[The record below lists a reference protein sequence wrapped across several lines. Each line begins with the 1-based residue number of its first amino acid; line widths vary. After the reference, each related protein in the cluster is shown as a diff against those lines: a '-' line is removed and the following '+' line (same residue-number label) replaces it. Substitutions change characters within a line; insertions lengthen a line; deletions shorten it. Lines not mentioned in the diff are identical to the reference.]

1 MVRGVLFILCA
12 MIEQSLVNALDT
24 GVSIK
29 FALMTIRTSVFFLS
43 RQGGKIMNDNYC
55 ADCGKNVPISIR
67 NKKVTLKYNTRM
79 ITYDELYAV
88 CQFCGNEVYD
98 PKVENMN
105 SERRAFAL
113 SAIQ

>member
-1 MVRGVLFILCA
+1 MVGGALFIVCA
-12 MIEQSLVNALDT
+12 MIEQSLVNALET

-43 RQGGKIMNDNYC
+43 RQGDEIMSDNYC
-55 ADCGKNVPISIR
+55 VNCCKNVPIWIR
-67 NKKVTLKYNTRM
+67 YKTVTLKCNTRM

-88 CQFCGNEVYD
+88 CQFCGNEVYE

-105 SERRAFAL
+105 AERRAFAL
-113 SAIQ
+113 SVIQ

>member
-1 MVRGVLFILCA
+1 MVGGALFIVCA
-12 MIEQSLVNALDT
+12 MIEQSLVNALET

-43 RQGGKIMNDNYC
+43 RQAGEIMSDNYC
-55 ADCGKNVPISIR
+55 VNCCKNVPIWIR
-67 NKKVTLKYNTRM
+67 HKTVTLKCNTRM

-105 SERRAFAL
+105 AKRRAFAL